1 MRELKEMVFPE
12 TFEELWEKQ
21 EEYGSKALVI
31 AGGTEIVAD
40 PPAGIECLIDIR
52 KLGLNSVTEQDT
64 YISIGATTTMES
76 MARSPVVA
84 SLGRGMLCRSG
95 CEGWPVPVR
104 HAATL
109 GGNLA
114 GGDPF
119 ADTPAALLA
128 LGAEVVLETAAGTEI
143 VSIQDFFVDYRKTA
157 AVNAILVE
165 VRIPKTPPGGKGAF
179 LKCAPSSIDKA
190 LVNIGVYGVFA
201 EGKCQNFRL
210 AVGALTRTPRRMPE
224 VEEFLNNQSLRSES
238 IAEAAELLARQV
250 DPILDMRAS
259 AEKRRL
265 LLKSLFKRAVH
276 QLAQAG

>member
-1 MRELKEMVFPE
+1 MVFPE

-21 EEYGSKALVI
+21 EQYGSKALVI

-40 PPAGIECLIDIR
+40 PPPGVECLIDIR
-52 KLGLNSVTEQDT
+52 KLGLDT
-64 YISIGATTTMES
+64 IAEHENYVSIGATTTMET

-104 HAATL
+104 YAATL

-128 LGAEVVLETAAGTEI
+128 LGAEVVLETAKGTEV
-143 VSIQDFFVDYRKTA
+143 VSIQDFFVDYRTTA
-157 AVNAILVE
+157 AEDAILVE
-165 VRIPKTPPGGKGAF
+165 VRIPKTPTSGHGVF
-179 LKCAPSSIDKA
+179 LKCAPSTIDKA
-190 LVNIGVYGVFA
+190 LVNIGVYGDFSD
-201 EGKCQNFRL
+201 GKCQNLRI
-210 AVGALTRTPRRMPE
+210 AVGAVTRTPRRMPE
-224 VEEFLNNQSLRSES
+224 VEGLLNDRSLCSES
-238 IAEAAELLARQV
+238 IAEAAALLARGV
-250 DPILDMRAS
+250 DPMLDMRAS
-259 AEKRRL
+259 AEKRRV